1 MNCNFLVTFIKSL
14 KQSGIKPFLIGGEH
28 VFSHEQRLNIPPKKN
43 KSKKPPEVITNN
55 SKLKFQLTL
64 CPPFPHS

>member
-14 KQSGIKPFLIGGEH
+14 NQSGIKPFLIGGEH

-43 KSKKPPEVITNN
+43 KSK
-55 SKLKFQLTL
+55 
-64 CPPFPHS
+64 